1 MSEPLG
7 SKLLRRPIAV
17 YIVAAF
23 GFLFF
28 GLMGHDFPPYL
39 YIGIALALLCFFQAY
54 YQNVAVWWGVLILYA
69 VGAVFYGWALIED
82 LIMLAQHE
90 HGRIL
95 LDFDDSVVFVAFV
108 VLLFAVTIWLL
119 SSRPSP
125 NRHGSDV

>member
-7 SKLLRRPIAV
+7 SKLLRRPTAV
-17 YIVAAF
+17 YIVSAL

-39 YIGIALALLCFFQAY
+39 YIGTGLALLCFFQAY

-69 VGAVFYGWALIED
+69 LGAAFYGWVLIED
-82 LIMLAQHE
+82 LILLARHG
-90 HGRIL
+90 HGRIF
-95 LDFDDSVVFVAFV
+95 LDFDDSVVYVAFV
-108 VLLFAVTIWLL
+108 ALLFAVTIWLL
-119 SSRPSP
+119 NSRPRP